1 MSAHH
6 VPGVLQRLAQST
18 FRRLPRQARVGL
30 VRTLSPSHT
39 LGALCF
45 IEHEGHLLVLRQRHR
60 RGWTLP
66 GGLTAKGETAAQTVV
81 REVAEETG
89 LSIEVREPV
98 AVVVEPSTRRI
109 DILFHVPVDHRPPV
123 RASGEAVAGEW
134 LRPQDC
140 GAVDVATG
148 QAFAAFASIGD
159 PGLHRGRLL
168 P

>member
-1 MSAHH
+1 VTGEQ
-6 VPGVLQRLAQST
+6 VPGLVMRLAQST
-18 FRRLPRQARVGL
+18 FRRLPRQLRIGL

-45 IEHEGHLLVLRQRHR
+45 IEHDGHILVLRQRHR

-66 GGLTAKGETAAQTVV
+66 GGLTAKGETAAQTAV

-89 LSIEVREPV
+89 LRVEVRQPF

-109 DILFHVPVDHRPPV
+109 DILFHVPLDHRPEV
-123 RASGEAVAGEW
+123 RASGEALQGQW
-134 LRPQDC
+134 LRPEDC
-140 GAVDVATG
+140 GEVDVATR
-148 QAFAAFASIGD
+148 QAFSAYAGIGD

-168 P
+168 G